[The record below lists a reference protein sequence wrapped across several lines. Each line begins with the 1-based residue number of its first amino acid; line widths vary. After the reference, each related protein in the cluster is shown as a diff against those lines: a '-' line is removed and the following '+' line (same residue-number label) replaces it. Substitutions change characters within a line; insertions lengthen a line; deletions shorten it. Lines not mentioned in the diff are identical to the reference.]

1 MKKLILIYICL
12 LGMAT
17 ADSYGHGTGEWISGH
32 SGVLYFRFDE
42 ALVDSGY
49 ANNGKTIEALG
60 KLFSDKVLASR
71 IDSVH
76 IYAYA
81 SPEGAR
87 LYNEQLAYRRATA
100 AKEYL
105 TLNYPLINGDCIRL
119 FPKGEAWDGLWKII
133 VWDTEIPEREEL
145 MMIMDQVKDT
155 EKRKGLLKFL
165 NGGRAYRYIEKNVLP
180 RLRNAAICTVWM
192 KPADP
197 GSIVTGETPAL
208 PVTSRIITPLTAQIP
223 GKHETKNNHIPRK
236 PLLALKTN
244 LLFDAAL
251 IPNVEVEVPI
261 GKRFS
266 VNGELM
272 FPWWLFDDNRYC
284 MQVLAGGIEGRYWLG
299 NREKKYALT
308 GHFMALYAGG
318 GKYDLQWKDEGYQ
331 GEFFIAAGIGYGY
344 AHKIARNLRLEYNL
358 GIGLL
363 RTGYRH
369 YHMRSNYQ
377 TLLWQNNGNYTWL
390 GPTKVKISLVW
401 MLNRKVRKGGA
412 R

>member
-1 MKKLILIYICL
+1 MKKQILIYICL
-12 LGMAT
+12 LWAAT
-17 ADSYGHGTGEWISGH
+17 ADSYGQGAGEWISGH
-32 SGVLYFRFDE
+32 SGVLYFRLNE

-49 ANNGKTIEALG
+49 ANNGKTLEALS

-81 SPEGAR
+81 SPEGER
-87 LYNEQLAYRRATA
+87 MHNEQLAYRRAIA
-100 AKEYL
+100 AKEQL
-105 TLNYPLINGDCIRL
+105 TLNYPLINDSCIRL
-119 FPKGEAWDGLWKII
+119 FPKGEAWEGLWKLI

-145 MMIMDQVKDT
+145 MMIMSQVADT

-165 NGGRAYRYIEKNVLP
+165 NGGRAYKYIEKNVLP

-192 KPADP
+192 KPANAA
-197 GSIVTGETPAL
+197 SIITGETPAL
-208 PVTSRIITPLTAQIP
+208 PVTSRIITPQEAYVP

-272 FPWWLFDDNRYC
+272 FPWWLFDGNRYC
-284 MQVLAGGIEGRYWLG
+284 LQILAGGIEGRYWFG

-308 GHFMALYAGG
+308 GHFMGLYAGG
-318 GKYDLQWKDEGYQ
+318 ENMTCNGK
-331 GEFFIAAGIGYGY
+331 
-344 AHKIARNLRLEYNL
+344 
-358 GIGLL
+358 
-363 RTGYRH
+363 
-369 YHMRSNYQ
+369 
-377 TLLWQNNGNYTWL
+377 
-390 GPTKVKISLVW
+390 TKVIRESSSLQQASVTDMPIRLHETSGW
-401 MLNRKVRKGGA
+401 NTTSA
-412 R
+412 